1 MSTASAPALLVIFG
15 ATGDLSR
22 RKLLPALG
30 ALHTRRALPSRL
42 VVLGV
47 ARDPHPDDAA
57 FRDIARAALQGLP
70 DDRIHYQSIGD
81 GTPDD
86 FARIARDIE
95 ALDREHGLEG
105 NRVFYL
111 ALPPQAFAPTVDG
124 LGAAGLAT
132 GRGYTRVVVE
142 KPFGHDLASARAL
155 NATLHRYFDERQI
168 FRIDHY
174 LGKETVRNLLVFRF
188 ANPLFETQWNRDRIE
203 QVDIS
208 VSETVGVGT
217 RARYYDR
224 AGAVRDMIQNHLT
237 QLLCLVAMEPPPAFD
252 AEAIRDEKLKVLR
265 SMQPVT
271 ADDVVLGQY
280 ARGTD
285 ASGASVAGYLEER
298 GVPAEST
305 TSTYAR
311 IRTRIDNWRWHGVPL
326 VLTTGKR
333 LAERSTRIVVRF
345 RSAPVKLFTRIPG
358 CDVEPNIL
366 TIVIQPDEGFSLSF
380 EVKQP
385 GDTIRVGPRAL
396 DFRYSDAFPPL
407 ADAYETLLAD
417 IFEGDLTLFVSAEW
431 VEQSWALY
439 RALLESPPRPL
450 TYAAGSQGPRA

>member
-1 MSTASAPALLVIFG
+1 MSQAPAPALLVIFG

-30 ALHTRRALPSRL
+30 ALHARGALPSRF

-47 ARDPHPDDAA
+47 ARDPYPDDAA
-57 FRDIARAALQGLP
+57 FRGIARDALRGLP
-70 DDRIHYQSIGD
+70 DDHIHYQSIGE
-81 GTPDD
+81 GTPAD
-86 FARIARDIE
+86 FARIAKDIE
-95 ALDREHGLEG
+95 GLDREYGLDG

-111 ALPPQAFAPTVDG
+111 ALPPQAFGPTVAG
-124 LGAAGLAT
+124 LGAAGLASS
-132 GRGYTRVVVE
+132 RGYTRIVVE
-142 KPFGHDLASARAL
+142 KPFGHDLASARDL
-155 NATLHRYFDERQI
+155 NATLHRHFEEPQI

-203 QVDIS
+203 QIDIS

-217 RARYYDR
+217 RAPYYDR

-252 AEAIRDEKLKVLR
+252 AQAIRDEKLKVLR
-265 SMQPVT
+265 SMQRVT
-271 ADDVVLGQY
+271 PDDVVLGQY
-280 ARGTD
+280 GAGTD
-285 ASGASVAGYLEER
+285 ASGAPLAGYLDEA
-298 GVPAEST
+298 GVPGGST
-305 TSTYAR
+305 TATFAR
-311 IRTRIDNWRWHGVPL
+311 IRTRIDNWRWHGVPI

-333 LAERSTRIVVRF
+333 LDARSTRIVVRF

-366 TIVIQPDEGFSLSF
+366 TIFIQPDEGFSLSF

-385 GDTIRVGPRAL
+385 GDQIRVGPRAL
-396 DFRYSDAFPPL
+396 DFHYREAFPPL
-407 ADAYETLLAD
+407 ADAYETLLGD
-417 IFEGDLTLFVSAEW
+417 IFDGDLTLFVSAEW
-431 VEQSWALY
+431 AEQSWALY
-439 RALLESPPRPL
+439 GDVIDAPAAPL
-450 TYAAGSQGPRA
+450 SYPAGSQGPRA